1 MKFIVDTFSKCAW
14 IISLRDNLAGA
25 ITEAFQK
32 TVDDSGHKPNDIWVS
47 IYGMVKV
54 MSFITDELNYS

>member
-14 IISLRDNLAGA
+14 IISFRDNLAGA

-32 TVDDSGHKPNDIWVS
+32 TVDDSGHKPNDIWVA